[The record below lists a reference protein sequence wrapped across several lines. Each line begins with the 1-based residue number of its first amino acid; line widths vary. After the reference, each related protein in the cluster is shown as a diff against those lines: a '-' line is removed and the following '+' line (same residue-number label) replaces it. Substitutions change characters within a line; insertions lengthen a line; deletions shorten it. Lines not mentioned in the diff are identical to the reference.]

1 MYRARGSL
9 EKRFLVVESTSAELR
24 QKGEELLKKLEA
36 RMEKVRREI
45 GSMKRY
51 QHLNPARRQ
60 RLNRYEKQLVEARNL
75 WHSGD
80 WRDAISLLR
89 VLDESYPSAI
99 GLVYGMSRRRKH
111 RDELHDIR
119 RAADSGVPY
128 VAGSEIA
135 GAQSGFSGVGGG
147 DGGGGGGGC

>member
-1 MYRARGSL
+1 M
-9 EKRFLVVESTSAELR
+9 VESTSAELR
-24 QKGEELLKKLEA
+24 QTGDELLKKLEA

-45 GSMKRY
+45 GSMRRY

-60 RLNRYEKQLVEARNL
+60 RLSRFEKQLGEARNL

-99 GLVYGMSRRRKH
+99 GLVYGTSRRRKH

-119 RAADSGVPY
+119 RAADPGVPY
-128 VAGSEIA
+128 AAGGEIA
-135 GAQSGFSGVGGG
+135 GAQAGFFGVEGGGG
-147 DGGGGGGGC
+147 DCGGGGGGC